1 MTTFC
6 AKLGEADEVAV
17 APLVVGACSE
27 SLMLVLY
34 LSDTMFRYAI
44 VIPFFIEGTSIRTA
58 LERTIRVQKYYDVKK
73 HVHQQI
79 I

>member
-1 MTTFC
+1 MAVFRESAMARTFC
-6 AKLGEADEVAV
+6 AELGEADEVAV

-44 VIPFFIEGTSIRTA
+44 VIPFLLRA
-58 LERTIRVQKYYDVKK
+58 LRSKQYWKERSEYKNITM
-73 HVHQQI
+73 
-79 I
+79 